1 MATSASKSFASAKSH
16 DIARAQLNDGI
27 NNVLR
32 EAAVRERLEKSG
44 LEIMINDTAST
55 VRFFES
61 EIGHWSTRVKAIGV
75 SIN

>member
-1 MATSASKSFASAKSH
+1 
-16 DIARAQLNDGI
+16 
-27 NNVLR
+27 
-32 EAAVRERLEKSG
+32 
-44 LEIMINDTAST
+44 MINDTAGT